1 MKNGRCRMH
10 GGATPSHTAAARARI
25 AAARTKTGERT
36 QEMRAHCENVA
47 AFIRRNRIVVAMAR
61 LLILPIWE
69 TSLDLEQFAAYFS
82 AQTPMRPEN
91 TESQARSSRHLS
103 QQITDGGSRI
113 ESGAGDDV
121 GVGNMAEAR
130 RAPRAFPH
138 KPPCTLRQRTDGRR
152 TAISLAVKTNRSRD
166 RCRRLDYST
175 VRGAEARAP
184 PTPPRPPT
192 SPRNPRNPSPPGNSG
207 KHSRTGHTQIGR
219 AHV

>member
-10 GGATPSHTAAARARI
+10 GGATPSHTATARARI

-103 QQITDGGSRI
+103 QQITDSVPGSSPGPEMTWGWAMWRKH
-113 ESGAGDDV
+113 
-121 GVGNMAEAR
+121 GV
-130 RAPRAFPH
+130 
-138 KPPCTLRQRTDGRR
+138 L
-152 TAISLAVKTNRSRD
+152 
-166 RCRRLDYST
+166 
-175 VRGAEARAP
+175 
-184 PTPPRPPT
+184 
-192 SPRNPRNPSPPGNSG
+192 
-207 KHSRTGHTQIGR
+207 R
-219 AHV
+219 AHFRTNPLAP

>member
-10 GGATPSHTAAARARI
+10 GGATPSHTATARARI

-121 GVGNMAEAR
+121 GVGNVAEAR

-138 KPPCTLRQRTDGRR
+138 KPPLHPK
-152 TAISLAVKTNRSRD
+152 TANRWAPYRHISRSENK
-166 RCRRLDYST
+166 S
-175 VRGAEARAP
+175 V
-184 PTPPRPPT
+184 PRPLPAFGLFHRERSGGSGAPYSAPSANVPT
-192 SPRNPRNPSPPGNSG
+192 KSSKSFA
-207 KHSRTGHTQIGR
+207 SRKFR
-219 AHV
+219 